1 MRTDSITVLIA
12 AKPATSRWPAAV
24 TTELKILHLQ
34 IDADARLA
42 AAAGGVAR
50 YLADAAGIENHAV
63 AQLQS
68 AIVTACR
75 EAFEHLTRESP
86 HLEITF
92 TRFSDR
98 IEVALSHQGGASP
111 AIGLDTIAGFANR
124 IGGSASAP
132 GVFAGVDRIQYET
145 HGAEAVT
152 RLTKYIGKF
161 APRI

>member
-1 MRTDSITVLIA
+1 
-12 AKPATSRWPAAV
+12 V

-75 EAFEHLTRESP
+75 ET
-86 HLEITF
+86 
-92 TRFSDR
+92 
-98 IEVALSHQGGASP
+98 
-111 AIGLDTIAGFANR
+111 
-124 IGGSASAP
+124 
-132 GVFAGVDRIQYET
+132 
-145 HGAEAVT
+145 
-152 RLTKYIGKF
+152 
-161 APRI
+161 